1 MKADNFRRIILPILI
16 FIFTGFFVHGCGKSG
31 FNASGEKMEN
41 NSIKI
46 QSISDRTKTICFGR
60 VIIKVP
66 YDAIVVFGP
75 AEADSDIEYIKDGAG
90 DVDNFISSRLRQI
103 EKERKFLDEE
113 DLAKLP
119 RFGEVINGSRPEQKT
134 VIGSKD
140 QVGYAILSLLLIE
153 KSLFI
158 QNANG
163 VLPQHNFIER
173 VNQVANNLRLRDI
186 AEIPAEPGICVEGG
200 FVTGVYEYERA
211 TIGIRFK
218 EFPDVHLSVDV
229 HKNLEFLNNDS
240 NPKMLHERARE
251 SAEAAGLGGVFSRTR
266 ILRDQVRQI
275 GHWKGQ
281 EMAFRTPAYKKGKS
295 VHEIRFYSAGSI
307 NDPFHPQLDIR
318 LYSGVKDNQKAAVEP
333 SITDEQALALWDML
347 VSTIRLREASDATP
361 PKVNKTP
368 LAALVGTGKICPES
382 GWWETNEK
390 HVANDGRRLFVRAGE
405 LMPSADTSIGTGI
418 WQKIFGG
425 DRLKISTTWR
435 LADYVDESVIDDP
448 VRTMASPLGQIDCAG
463 DRHA

>member
-1 MKADNFRRIILPILI
+1 
-16 FIFTGFFVHGCGKSG
+16 
-31 FNASGEKMEN
+31 MEDRL
-41 NSIKI
+41 IKI
-46 QSISDRTKTICFGR
+46 HSIFGEAQNVCLGRLLIR
-60 VIIKVP
+60 VPKNVILE
-66 YDAIVVFGP
+66 FGP
-75 AEADSDIEYIKDGAG
+75 AEAESTIE
-90 DVDNFISSRLRQI
+90 
-103 EKERKFLDEE
+103 FLDSEAANIDKHIASKLKELELEKKFFSEE
-113 DLAKLP
+113 DFVSLPLFGKLIDGVKP
-119 RFGEVINGSRPEQKT
+119 GQKI
-134 VIGSKD
+134 VIGSD
-140 QVGYAILSLLLIE
+140 DRVGYAILSLLPIQG
-153 KSLFI
+153 SLFK
-158 QNANG
+158 QTVYG
-163 VLPQHNFIER
+163 VLPEQNFIER
-173 VNQVANNLRLRDI
+173 INQVANNLRLRELT
-186 AEIPAEPGICVEGG
+186 EIPAEPGICVERG

-218 EFPDVHLSVDV
+218 EFPDVHLSIDV

-240 NPKMLHERARE
+240 NPKILHERARE

-281 EMAFRTPAYKKGKS
+281 EMAFRTPAYKTGKS

-318 LYSGVKDNQKAAVEP
+318 LYSGVKDNQKAAIEP